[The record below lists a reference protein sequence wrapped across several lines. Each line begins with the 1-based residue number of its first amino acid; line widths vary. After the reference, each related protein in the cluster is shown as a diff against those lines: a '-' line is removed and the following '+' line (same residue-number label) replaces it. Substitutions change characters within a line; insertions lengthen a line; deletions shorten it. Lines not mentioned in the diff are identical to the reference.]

1 MDMQTETALL
11 TLLKEL
17 VTAVAAMRDEVAALR
32 EEVKAKP
39 EPKKRTRKMKKEE
52 PQPVEPPAADA
63 EPEATPSNEES
74 QFAALEDA
82 VWTAMK
88 NDYGDDVQRPHIGQQ
103 DETTFLV
110 NGEALGPQQMQTIM
124 QTLVQNPAGTPGE
137 VAAAVGM
144 SLPSVYLVQW
154 MMAAQQKQQV

>member
-1 MDMQTETALL
+1 MDTQTEQALL

-17 VTAVAAMRDEVAALR
+17 VTAVAAMRDEIAALR

-39 EPKKRTRKMKKEE
+39 EPAKRTRKSKK
-52 PQPVEPPAADA
+52 A
-63 EPEATPSNEES
+63 EPAEPAPKQEES

-88 NDYGDDVQRPHIGQQ
+88 NDYGDDVRKPNIGQK
-103 DETTFLV
+103 DESTFLV
-110 NGEALGPQQMQTIM
+110 DGEELGPQQMQTIM
-124 QTLVQNPAGTPGE
+124 QTLVQNPAGTPAE
-137 VAAAVGM
+137 VAAAVGL

-154 MMAAQQKQQV
+154 MMAAQKQQA